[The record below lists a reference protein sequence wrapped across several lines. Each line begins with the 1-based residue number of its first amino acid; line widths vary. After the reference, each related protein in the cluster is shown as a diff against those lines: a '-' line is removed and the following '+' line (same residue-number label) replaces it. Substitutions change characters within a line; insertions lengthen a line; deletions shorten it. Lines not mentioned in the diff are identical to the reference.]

1 MKLGTKCPDKLSSY
15 IERSFQKCIN
25 QQEREFMEAALKKIC
40 NTSKTKGTLFQ
51 RDWDA
56 LPVPTLPREGKH
68 FSLIDIGP
76 HYTTNNARLETMDVM
91 INNLYNPPLTVA

>member
-40 NTSKTKGTLFQ
+40 NASKAKGSLFQ

-56 LPVPTLPREGKH
+56 LPVPTLPREGKL
-68 FSLIDIGP
+68 SW
-76 HYTTNNARLETMDVM
+76 
-91 INNLYNPPLTVA
+91 LTVQALTTQRTMRDWKLWT